1 MDRWLFTGHIA
12 GAGTTGGTRLVL
24 GAWDHSPHGPFADVM
39 VAHPDGRR
47 ELLAPDDWVADF
59 VSATYVFDDVRRVP
73 VSVTVD
79 EPGPGDRAGD
89 SARSWT
95 GDVTQPKPS
104 DVVRSGADDVVGRG
118 GRTAAPAA
126 RPGSRWTVRAG
137 PLHWEFTVG
146 PRSAWGQLL
155 RAIPPRLGRTLTVAR
170 FSDRVA
176 RVVMPGVRTL
186 GTAGNDRLE
195 WYSARDLHRIT
206 ASTATWDGRD
216 LGGLANMDPP
226 PQFGF
231 SSTPRRPMLTT
242 LTSTVRVPR

>member
-1 MDRWLFTGHIA
+1 MTGEPRRWETDVNRWQFTGHIA

-47 ELLAPDDWVADF
+47 ELLAPDDWVTDF
-59 VSATYVFDDVRRVP
+59 VSATYVFDDVRQVP
-73 VSVTVD
+73 VSVTVT
-79 EPGPGDRAGD
+79 EPAVGDRAEPAGG
-89 SARSWT
+89 S
-95 GDVTQPKPS
+95 
-104 DVVRSGADDVVGRG
+104 
-118 GRTAAPAA
+118 GRTAQT
-126 RPGSRWTVRAG
+126 GSRWTVRAG

-146 PRSAWGQLL
+146 PRSAWGHLL
-155 RAIPPRLGRTLTVAR
+155 RAVPPRLGRTQAVAR
-170 FSDRVA
+170 VSDRVA

-195 WYSARDLHRIT
+195 WYSARDLHRII
-206 ASTATWDGRD
+206 ASTATWDGLD
-216 LGGLANMDPP
+216 LGGLTDMDPP

-231 SSTPRRPMLTT
+231 SSTPRTPMLTT